1 MTASIS
7 SLANAEEV
15 QQAESQTIE
24 APSASDQP
32 AFWFQ
37 SAEGTRTF
45 DVSENVIVPHVL
57 KSDSVRIE
65 GNLINTYDANDGLV
79 GSIKADLPEGV
90 ALKFANGVI
99 YAGSTDGVA
108 NRCIE
113 NKWVGLGINVAA
125 DALVCAPVGA
135 ATGGAGGFACG
146 AAVGAGVTAASC

>member
-1 MTASIS
+1 M
-7 SLANAEEV
+7 
-15 QQAESQTIE
+15 
-24 APSASDQP
+24 
-32 AFWFQ
+32 
-37 SAEGTRTF
+37 
-45 DVSENVIVPHVL
+45 L

-65 GNLINTYDANDGLV
+65 GNLINTYDANDELV

-113 NKWVGLGINVAA
+113 NRWVGLGINVAA